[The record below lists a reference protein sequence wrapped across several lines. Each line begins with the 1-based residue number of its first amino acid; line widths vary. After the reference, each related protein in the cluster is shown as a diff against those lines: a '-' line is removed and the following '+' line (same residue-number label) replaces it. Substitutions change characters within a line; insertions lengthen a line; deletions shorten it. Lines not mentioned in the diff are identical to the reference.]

1 MITKI
6 LIVVIL
12 SLFLLTSCRFFQSAE
27 REVCKKILSK
37 EQMTDILFDLYIT
50 EGFLTERQAQLAFPQ
65 DSVAIFFD
73 GILEKHQVS
82 FQTFQEALNCYLM
95 HPLDLEIIHEALL
108 TRLKVERTR
117 LQAESY
123 RKAREAERPVG
134 YVWALPETPDVPS
147 DTLNRH
153 SIRQLVPEVFFWQ

>member
-1 MITKI
+1 MVTKI

-12 SLFLLTSCRFFQSAE
+12 SIFLLSSCRFFQSAE

-37 EQMTDILFDLYIT
+37 EQMTDILYDIYVT
-50 EGFLTERQAQLAFPQ
+50 EGFLTERQAQLVIPQ

-73 GILEKHQVS
+73 GIMEKHQVS

-95 HPLDLEIIHEALL
+95 HPLDLEVIHEALL

-134 YVWALPETPDVPS
+134 FVWALPETPHEPS
-147 DTLNRH
+147 DTLHRH
-153 SIRQLVPEVFFWQ
+153 SIRQLIPEMVFWQ

>member
-1 MITKI
+1 MVTKT

-27 REVCKKILSK
+27 REACKKFLSK
-37 EQMTDILFDLYIT
+37 EQMTDILFDLYVT
-50 EGFLTERQAQLAFPQ
+50 EGFLTERQAQLTVPQ

-73 GILEKHQVS
+73 GIMEKHQVS

-95 HPLDLEIIHEALL
+95 HPLDLEVIHEALL

-134 YVWALPETPDVPS
+134 YVWVLPETPDEPS
-147 DTLNRH
+147 DTLHRH
-153 SIRQLVPEVFFWQ
+153 SIRQLIPEMFFWQ